1 MNYHKDKMKNPFLT
15 YGYAGSEYFCDR
27 KTETERLI
35 TLLENGN
42 HVALISPRRMGKT
55 GLIKHCFTQPSI
67 KDNYFTFIVD
77 IYATT
82 SLAEFTYKLG
92 LSILNTLKSMERKVW
107 EKFLIAI
114 GSLRS
119 GITLDEF
126 GKPSWNLEL
135 GDIKKPEMSLDE
147 IFHYL
152 ANAEK
157 PCLIAIDEFQS
168 ICGYEDKNVEALL
181 RTYIQDCNNARF
193 VFSGSQRH
201 MMGEMFTSHA
211 RPFYQCA
218 SMISLKPIEESTY
231 TDFII
236 NHFES
241 RGKCISPNAVS
252 YLYNMVEGT
261 TWYIQK
267 LCNEIFAYADN
278 NVECTIVDVDNALE
292 RVLEE
297 KTETFQDTMAR
308 LTLKQRQLL
317 IALSKEGS
325 NVQPTSGSFINKYKL
340 STASSIQRCL
350 ASLLDKDIISSEQG
364 KYYVY
369 DYFFLFW
376 LQREG

>member
-1 MNYHKDKMKNPFLT
+1 MT
-15 YGYAGSEYFCDR
+15 YGYAGPEYFCDR
-27 KTETERLI
+27 KKETTRLI

-55 GLIKHCFTQPSI
+55 GLIKHCFAQSYI
-67 KDNYFTFIVD
+67 QDNFYTFIVD

-92 LSILNTLKSMERKVW
+92 LAILNTLKSKERRVW
-107 EKFLIAI
+107 EKFLMAI
-114 GSLRS
+114 SSLRQ

-135 GDIKKPEMSLDE
+135 GDIKKPEISLDE
-147 IFHYL
+147 IFQYL
-152 ANAEK
+152 SDADK
-157 PCLIAIDEFQS
+157 PCIVAIDEFQS
-168 ICGYEDKNVEALL
+168 ICGYEEKNVEALL

-218 SMISLKPIEESTY
+218 SILPLKPIDEEVY
-231 TDFII
+231 TDFVIS
-236 NHFES
+236 HFEGN
-241 RGKCISPNAVS
+241 GKRISPDAVS

-267 LCNEIFAYADN
+267 LCNETFAYADDD
-278 NVECTIVDVDNALE
+278 VVCSIADVDSALE
-292 RVLEE
+292 RILEE
-297 KTETFQDTMAR
+297 KTETYQDTMAR

-317 IALSKEGS
+317 IALSKEG
-325 NVQPTSGSFINKYKL
+325 NCVQPTSGAFIKKYKL
-340 STASSIQRCL
+340 STASSIQRSL
-350 ASLLDKDIISSEQG
+350 SSLLEKDIISSEPG

>member
-1 MNYHKDKMKNPFLT
+1 MKNPFLT

-27 KTETERLI
+27 KKETERLT

-55 GLIKHCFTQPSI
+55 GLIKHCFAQHNI
-67 KDNYFTFIVD
+67 QNNYYTFIVD

-107 EKFLIAI
+107 EKFLMAI

-119 GITLDEF
+119 GISLDEF

-135 GDIKKPEMSLDE
+135 GDIRKPEISLDE

-168 ICGYEDKNVEALL
+168 ICDYEDKNVEALL

-218 SMISLKPIEESTY
+218 SLMSLKPIEESVY
-231 TDFII
+231 TDFITH
-236 NHFES
+236 HFES
-241 RGKCISPNAVS
+241 RGKLISKDSVS
-252 YLYNMVEGT
+252 YLYNLVEGT

-278 NVECTIVDVDNALE
+278 NAECTTVDVDNALE
-292 RVLEE
+292 SILEE
-297 KTETFQDTMAR
+297 KTDTFQDTMAR

-325 NVQPTSGSFINKYKL
+325 NAQPTSGAFIKKHKL
-340 STASSIQRCL
+340 STASSIQRSL
-350 ASLLDKDIISSEQG
+350 SSLLDKDILSADQG
-364 KYYVY
+364 KYYIY

-376 LQREG
+376 LQRKG

>member
-1 MNYHKDKMKNPFLT
+1 MKNPFLT
-15 YGYAGSEYFCDR
+15 YGYAGPEYFCDR
-27 KTETERLI
+27 EKETARLI

-42 HVALISPRRMGKT
+42 HVALISPRRIGKT
-55 GLIKHCFTQPSI
+55 GLIKHCFAQSEVQ
-67 KDNYFTFIVD
+67 DNYYTFIVD

-92 LSILNTLKSMERKVW
+92 VSILNTLKSKERKVW
-107 EKFLIAI
+107 EKFLMAI

-135 GDIKKPEMSLDE
+135 GDIKKPEVSLDE
-147 IFHYL
+147 IFQYL
-152 ANAEK
+152 AQADR
-157 PCLIAIDEFQS
+157 PCLVAIDEFQT
-168 ICGYEDKNVEALL
+168 ICGYEEKNVEALL

-211 RPFYQCA
+211 RPFYQAA
-218 SMISLKPIEESTY
+218 SLLSLKAIDESTY
-231 TDFII
+231 SDFII
-236 NHFES
+236 HHFES
-241 RGKCISPNAVS
+241 RGKRISPDAVA

-267 LCNEIFAYADN
+267 LCNEVFAYADDG
-278 NVECTIVDVDNALE
+278 VLCTPADVDTALE
-292 RVLEE
+292 HILEE
-297 KTETFQDTMAR
+297 KTETFQDIMAR

-317 IALSKEGS
+317 VALSKEGRDA
-325 NVQPTSGSFINKYKL
+325 QPTSGTFIKRYKL
-340 STASSIQRCL
+340 STASSIQRSL
-350 ASLLDKDIISSEQG
+350 SSLLDKDIISSDPG
-364 KYYVY
+364 HWYIY

>member
-1 MNYHKDKMKNPFLT
+1 MNLKNPFLT
-15 YGYAGSEYFCDR
+15 YGYAGPEYFCDR
-27 KTETERLI
+27 KKETARLT

-55 GLIKHCFTQPSI
+55 GLIKHCFAQTAIQE
-67 KDNYFTFIVD
+67 NYYTFIVD

-92 LSILNTLKSMERKVW
+92 LAILNTLKSKERKVW
-107 EKFLIAI
+107 EKFLMAL

-135 GDIKKPEMSLDE
+135 GDVKKPMISLDE

-152 ANAEK
+152 DDAEK
-157 PCLIAIDEFQS
+157 PCLVAIDEFQS
-168 ICGYEDKNVEALL
+168 ICSYEENNVEALL
-181 RTYIQDCNNARF
+181 RTYIQNCNNARF

-211 RPFYQCA
+211 RPFYQSA
-218 SMISLKPIEESTY
+218 SLLPLKSIEEETY
-231 TDFII
+231 TDFVVR
-236 NHFES
+236 HFES
-241 RGKCISPNAVS
+241 NGKCISPGAFS
-252 YLYNMVEGT
+252 YLYNMVGGT

-267 LCNEIFAYADN
+267 LCNEIFAYADS
-278 NVECTIVDVDNALE
+278 NVECTNADVDNALDNI
-292 RVLEE
+292 LAE
-297 KTETFQDTMAR
+297 KYDTFQDIMAR

-325 NVQPTSGSFINKYKL
+325 SAQPTSGAFIKKYKL
-340 STASSIQRCL
+340 STASSVQRCL
-350 ASLLDKDIISSEQG
+350 SALLDKDIISSEPG
-364 KYYVY
+364 KYYIY